1 MEKINLKD
9 INVLVTGGCGF
20 IGSNFC
26 VNNSHLFN
34 KMVILDCLNY
44 AGNLK
49 NINEIIDNE
58 NVIFLNKDII
68 TTDFLELFE
77 KYDIDLIINYAAQTH
92 VDNSYHYINSFL
104 KDNVLSITVILEALR
119 FYNKKI
125 KMIHFSTDEIYG
137 ESLEDVVFTEESKF
151 NPTNPYSATKASTEM
166 IINSYKIS
174 FKMQILIVRCNN
186 VFGIKQY
193 HEKVIPLFIS
203 KALKDQELT
212 IHGSGEKVRDFIHT
226 NDVNDAV
233 LKLIEKG
240 DFNGIYNIGIE
251 NPINILELAKY
262 IIQSVGKGKIKYI
275 KDRPFNDTRYNV
287 NFDKLKNLGW
297 SPKNNF
303 YERLDEIIEWEKNN
317 TIKKESLSP
326 VVNKLGNYIDN
337 RGFNMKLKTD
347 IIICEQFISQ
357 SKKNVLRGIHKSP
370 YEKYVTVLSGKI
382 IDYIIDFADDKITYK
397 KYVLDSRENNHIF
410 IPANKGHLFISLE
423 DDTTLLYQLGGKY
436 DVNNDVNIN
445 YNDPYIN
452 LDIPWNNKYILSD
465 KDTNSKFIKE
475 VDYVLMGSR
484 GFLGGEIEK
493 YLESQNKRF
502 VVLDTRLNNYD
513 EIKHKLNL
521 YKPKYVICAAGIS
534 GKPTISW
541 CDNNKEETFNVNV
554 IDTLKLCEITNK
566 LNIHLTILGSGSVF
580 NGLFDDKNQP
590 KLIKYSEKSVI
601 EKNNSKYYLKCRN
614 ILEDSL
620 ELYSNVLYLRIQ
632 YPVALTQN
640 PKCFMNKML
649 TRLDS
654 VHDQY
659 VNITYLPNLFP
670 LLISTILEKNIR
682 GILNFVNPEPIKLSV
697 LLDWYKKNYKKDIE
711 YNIMK
716 SSSFCGLLNT
726 DLLEN
731 ILGDK
736 VLSIKKIFKV

>member
-1 MEKINLKD
+1 MEKKLSEINL
-9 INVLVTGGCGF
+9 LVTGGCGF

-26 VNNSHLFN
+26 VNNYHLFN
-34 KMVILDCLNY
+34 NIIILDCLNY

-49 NINEIIDNE
+49 NINEIIDKD
-58 NVIFLNKDII
+58 NVVFINNDII
-68 TTDFLELFE
+68 TTNFKEIFE

-92 VDNSYHYINSFL
+92 VDNSYYYINSFL
-104 KDNVLSITVILEALR
+104 KDNVLSITVILEVLR

-125 KMIHFSTDEIYG
+125 KMIHFSTDEVYG
-137 ESLEDVVFTEESKF
+137 ESLEEVIFTEESPF

-166 IINSYKIS
+166 IINSYKKS
-174 FKMQILIVRCNN
+174 FNMSILIVRCNN

-203 KALKDQELT
+203 KALNNEELT
-212 IHGSGEKVRDFIHT
+212 IHGSGNKVRDFIHT
-226 NDVNDAV
+226 DDVNSAV
-233 LKLIEKG
+233 LTLINRG
-240 DFNGIYNIGIE
+240 DFNEVYNIGIE

-262 IIQSVGKGKIKYI
+262 IIKSVGKGSIKFI

-287 NFDKLKNLGW
+287 CFDKLKKLGW

-303 YERLDEIIEWEKNN
+303 YNQLDEIIEWEKNN
-317 TIKKESLSP
+317 NIKKISLSS
-326 VVNKLGNYIDN
+326 KTQQLGKYIDN
-337 RGFNMKLKTD
+337 RGYNIKLKTD
-347 IIICEQFISQ
+347 IIICEQFISN

-382 IDYIIDFADDKITYK
+382 IDYIIDFTGDKITYK
-397 KYVLDSRENNHIF
+397 KYVLDSEENNHIF

-423 DDTTLLYQLGGKY
+423 DDTKLLYQLGGKY
-436 DVNNDVNIN
+436 DVNKDVNIN

-484 GFLGGEIEK
+484 GFLGGEIKK
-493 YLESQNKRF
+493 YLESQNKNF

-566 LNIHLTILGSGSVF
+566 LNIHLTILGSGSIF

-590 KLIKYSEKSVI
+590 KLITYSEKSVI

-620 ELYSNVLYLRIQ
+620 ELYYNVLYLRIQ
-632 YPVALTQN
+632 YPIALTQN
-640 PKCFMNKML
+640 PRCFMNKML
-649 TRLDS
+649 TRLEN

-697 LLDWYKKNYKKDIE
+697 LLDWYKKKYKKDIE

-726 DLLEN
+726 DLLET

-736 VLSIKKIFKV
+736 VISTKIIFKD